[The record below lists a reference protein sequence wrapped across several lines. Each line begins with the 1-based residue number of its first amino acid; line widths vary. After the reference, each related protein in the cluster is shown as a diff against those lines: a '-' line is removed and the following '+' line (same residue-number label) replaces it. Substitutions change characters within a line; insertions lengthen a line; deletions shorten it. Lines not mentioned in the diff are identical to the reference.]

1 MSKYPL
7 SSTTWDHSEIQAI
20 NEVIES
26 GNFTMGLQV
35 AEFEKEFA
43 SYAGGKYSVMVNSGS
58 SANLVLLSACRY
70 MKEPRFN
77 PGDEII
83 APAVSWSTTY
93 YPIDQN
99 GATIKFV
106 DISSDSLNIDVSKIE
121 EAITSRTKAIFVV
134 NLLGNPADWEALEKI
149 AQEYNL
155 TLLEDNAESLG
166 GAIGNKKLGTFG
178 FGGTHSTFFSH
189 HMSTMEGGLVV
200 TDDEVLYQ
208 TMKSVRAHGWTRD
221 LPDQNHVYNK
231 TGSRW
236 DDLFRF
242 VIPGYNLRPLEIEAA
257 IGRMQ
262 LKKLPSF
269 IDARRKNA
277 AYFLDQ
283 TKSFSSVSTQ
293 VENGSSSW
301 FGFSLVLKDKYLGK
315 RAKLLEILES
325 AEIESRPIVTGNFT
339 RNPVI
344 KHLSHAPLEKY
355 PSADLIHDN
364 GLFVGNH
371 HYDLKDKIDLLCE
384 ALTDFER
391 SI

>member
-325 AEIESRPIVTGNFT
+325 AQIESRPIVTGNFT

-384 ALTDFER
+384 ALADFER

>member
-20 NEVIES
+20 NEVIDS

-121 EAITSRTKAIFVV
+121 EAITARTKAIFVV

-166 GAIGNKKLGTFG
+166 GAIGDKKLGTFG

-262 LKKLPSF
+262 LKKLPNF

-371 HYDLKDKIDLLCE
+371 HYNLRDKIDLLCE
-384 ALTDFER
+384 ALADFER

>member
-1 MSKYPL
+1 MSRYPL
-7 SSTTWDHSEIQAI
+7 SSSTWDESEIQAI
-20 NEVIES
+20 NDVIES

-43 SYAGGKYSVMVNSGS
+43 NYLGGKYSVMVNSGS

-70 MKEPRFN
+70 LKTPLFN

-93 YPIDQN
+93 YPIDQTS
-99 GATIKFV
+99 ATIKFV
-106 DISSDSLNIDVSKIE
+106 DISSESLNIDPNKIE
-121 EAITSRTKAIFVV
+121 EAISPKTKAIFVV
-134 NLLGNPADWEALEKI
+134 NLLGNPADWAALEKI
-149 AQEYNL
+149 AKEHSL
-155 TLLEDNAESLG
+155 ILLEDNAESLG
-166 GAIGNKKLGTFG
+166 GSIGSRKLGTFG
-178 FGGTHSTFFSH
+178 IGGTHSTFFSH

-200 TDDEVLYQ
+200 TDDEALYQ

-231 TGSRW
+231 TGSKW

-262 LKKLPSF
+262 LKKLPDF

-277 AYFLDQ
+277 SYFLEQ
-283 TKSFSSVSTQ
+283 TSSFLSISTQ
-293 VENGSSSW
+293 VENGNSSW
-301 FGFSLVLKDKYLGK
+301 FGFSLVLKDRYVGK
-315 RAKLLEILES
+315 RKQLLEILDR

-344 KHLSHAPLEKY
+344 QHLRHVPLTSY
-355 PSADLIHDN
+355 PNADLIHDN

-384 ALTDFER
+384 ALSDFER
-391 SI
+391 SA

>member
-1 MSKYPL
+1 VSKYPL

-106 DISSDSLNIDVSKIE
+106 DISSDSLNIDISKIE

-262 LKKLPSF
+262 LKKLPNF

-371 HYDLKDKIDLLCE
+371 HYDLRNKIDLLCE
-384 ALTDFER
+384 ALADFER

>member
-121 EAITSRTKAIFVV
+121 EAITARTKAIFVV

-262 LKKLPSF
+262 LKKLPNF

-283 TKSFSSVSTQ
+283 TKPFSSVSTQ

-371 HYDLKDKIDLLCE
+371 HYDLRDKIDLLCE
-384 ALTDFER
+384 ALADFER

>member
-106 DISSDSLNIDVSKIE
+106 DISSDSLNIDISKIE

-262 LKKLPSF
+262 LKKLPNF

-371 HYDLKDKIDLLCE
+371 HYDLRNKIDLLCE
-384 ALTDFER
+384 ALADFER

>member
-7 SSTTWDHSEIQAI
+7 SSTTWDHFEIQAI

-26 GNFTMGLQV
+26 GNFTMGVQV

-70 MKEPRFN
+70 MKQPRFN

-121 EAITSRTKAIFVV
+121 QAITSRTRAIFVV
-134 NLLGNPADWEALEKI
+134 NLLGNPADWEALQKI
-149 AQEYNL
+149 AQEYNV

-166 GAIGNKKLGTFG
+166 GAIGEKKLGTFG

-262 LKKLPSF
+262 LKKLPNF

-301 FGFSLVLKDKYLGK
+301 FGFSLVLRDKYLGK

-344 KHLSHAPLEKY
+344 KHLNHAPLEKY

-371 HYDLKDKIDLLCE
+371 HYDLRDKIDLLCE
-384 ALTDFER
+384 AIADFER

>member
-1 MSKYPL
+1 MAKYPL

-166 GAIGNKKLGTFG
+166 GAIGSKKLGTFG

-262 LKKLPSF
+262 LKKLPNF

-283 TKSFSSVSTQ
+283 TKSISSVSTQ

-384 ALTDFER
+384 ALADFER

>member
-1 MSKYPL
+1 MAKYPL

-20 NEVIES
+20 NEVVES

-166 GAIGNKKLGTFG
+166 GAIGSKKLGTFG

-262 LKKLPSF
+262 LKKLPNF
-269 IDARRKNA
+269 IDARRTNA

-384 ALTDFER
+384 ALADFER

>member
-26 GNFTMGLQV
+26 GNFTMGFQV

-106 DISSDSLNIDVSKIE
+106 DISSDSLNIDLSKIE

-262 LKKLPSF
+262 LKKLPNF

-371 HYDLKDKIDLLCE
+371 HYDLRNKIDLLCE
-384 ALTDFER
+384 ALADFER